1 VDNELSVIRFR
12 KVMKRWLKTIW
23 SILKGRYFVGKK
35 DCPFNIEFVHWER
48 LKVYWSKLEMEK

>member
-1 VDNELSVIRFR
+1 MIRFR